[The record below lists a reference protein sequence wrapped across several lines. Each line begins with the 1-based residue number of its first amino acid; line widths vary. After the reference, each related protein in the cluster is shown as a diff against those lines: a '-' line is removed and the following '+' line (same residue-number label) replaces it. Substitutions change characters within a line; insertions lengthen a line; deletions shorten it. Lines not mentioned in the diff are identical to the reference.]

1 MAIFVLIVLSILDLF
16 FVLRT
21 IIQISEDE
29 VNALLSLIMVLMI
42 TLAIV
47 FQSINL

>member
-1 MAIFVLIVLSILDLF
+1 MAIFVLVVLCILDLF
-16 FVLRT
+16 FVLRK

-29 VNALLSLIMVLMI
+29 VNALLSLIMVLII